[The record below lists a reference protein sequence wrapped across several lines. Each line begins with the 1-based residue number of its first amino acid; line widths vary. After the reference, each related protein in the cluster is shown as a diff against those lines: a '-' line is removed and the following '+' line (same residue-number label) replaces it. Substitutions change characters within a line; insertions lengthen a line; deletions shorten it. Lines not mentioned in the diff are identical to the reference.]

1 MSTQLARVVAPSG
14 FLGGTRVVGG
24 ASDGSIAA
32 RVVVV
37 VARCCRGFTAIRV
50 AHIIII
56 VVVVVGRET
65 RSGGCAVVPSDVRI
79 HHVVVPGHDW
89 SIDPQTKVSWSGDV
103 DTVMGFALCVVV
115 VGARAVVFSFSRA
128 RSVRR
133 AWCERAQAA
142 RPRRERRERRERRY
156 GEA

>member
-79 HHVVVPGHDW
+79 HVCGRPWSRLVDRPPHKGVVVRRCGHRDG
-89 SIDPQTKVSWSGDV
+89 VCFV
-103 DTVMGFALCVVV
+103 CRRRRRRARRGFFFV
-115 VGARAVVFSFSRA
+115 ARAQCATRVVRA
-128 RSVRR
+128 RAGSK
-133 AWCERAQAA
+133 AEA
-142 RPRRERRERRERRY
+142 RET
-156 GEA
+156 